1 MSEVVQE
8 RKRKFRLLLRDYV
21 LRHVQGSSG
30 VFKSTTV
37 WHPYFPGT
45 LTCVNKDLFWSDRI
59 FNEIKVSRDNETK
72 IEQVIKEAIEV
83 SPADRYALEIMAELI
98 VLQEAIEDLTEEEKL
113 VYLFW
118 FDKHRDPD
126 SEGNVVFYSEY
137 LESYVRNFYVKEDGF
152 VAVNGDKIKT
162 AEDLGAIKD
171 IQLVTKISGI
181 LDLLQK
187 LESDNIDT
195 FSPVFTLSKCLF
207 LIDII
212 SGYKRL

>member
-8 RKRKFRLLLRDYV
+8 RKRKLRLLLRDYI
-21 LRHVQGSSG
+21 LNHIQGSG
-30 VFKSTTV
+30 VFKRVTV

-59 FNEIKVSRDNETK
+59 FNEIKVSRDNETE

-126 SEGNVVFYSEY
+126 SEGNVVFYSKY
-137 LESYVRNFYVKEDGF
+137 LDSYVRNFYVKEEGFVTVDGF
-152 VAVNGDKIKT
+152 KIKT
-162 AEDLGAIKD
+162 AEDLGAIND

-212 SGYKRL
+212 SGYKRW

>member
-1 MSEVVQE
+1 MSDVVQE
-8 RKRKFRLLLRDYV
+8 RKRKLRLLLRDYI
-21 LRHVQGSSG
+21 LRHVQDSSG
-30 VFKSTTV
+30 AFKSITV

-45 LTCVNKDLFWSDRI
+45 LTCVKTDLFWSDRI
-59 FNEIKVSRDNETK
+59 FNEIKVSRDNETE

-83 SPADRYALEIMAELI
+83 SPADRYALNIMAELI

-118 FDKHRDPD
+118 FDKYRDPD

-137 LESYVRNFYVKEDGF
+137 LDSYVRNFYVKEEGF
-152 VAVNGDKIKT
+152 VTINGSKIKT
-162 AEDLGAIKD
+162 AEDLGAIND

-195 FSPVFTLSKCLF
+195 FSPVFTLSKCIF

-212 SGYKRL
+212 SGYKRW

>member
-8 RKRKFRLLLRDYV
+8 RKRKLRLLLRDYI
-21 LRHVQGSSG
+21 LRHVQDSSG
-30 VFKSTTV
+30 VFKSITV

-98 VLQEAIEDLTEEEKL
+98 VLQETIEDLTEEEKL

-126 SEGNVVFYSEY
+126 SEDNVVFYSEY
-137 LESYVRNFYVKEDGF
+137 LESYVRNFYVKEEGFVTVDGF
-152 VAVNGDKIKT
+152 KIKT

-171 IQLVTKISGI
+171 IQLVTKISDI

-212 SGYKRL
+212 SGYKRW